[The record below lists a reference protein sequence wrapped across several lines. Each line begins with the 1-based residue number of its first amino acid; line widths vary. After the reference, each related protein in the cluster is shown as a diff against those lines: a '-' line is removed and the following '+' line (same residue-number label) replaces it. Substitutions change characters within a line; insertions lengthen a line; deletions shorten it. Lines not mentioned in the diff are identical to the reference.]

1 MVETPGGLSIYL
13 KSRKREY
20 SSIFFSQGE
29 EIYLQSAIYTDVN
42 DPKLYDFSTGERS
55 TLITC
60 TSAWDIT
67 VYTKRRTVIVAY
79 PQQILI
85 ISLSTGYFQIASNAI
100 LITIKCTSH
109 LIKFFQDVE

>member
-1 MVETPGGLSIYL
+1 MLEVLEKGILIY
-13 KSRKREY
+13 
-20 SSIFFSQGE
+20 IFHKGKKY
-29 EIYLQSAIYTDVN
+29 IYKVQEKIYTDVN

-109 LIKFFQDVE
+109 LIKFSQDVQ